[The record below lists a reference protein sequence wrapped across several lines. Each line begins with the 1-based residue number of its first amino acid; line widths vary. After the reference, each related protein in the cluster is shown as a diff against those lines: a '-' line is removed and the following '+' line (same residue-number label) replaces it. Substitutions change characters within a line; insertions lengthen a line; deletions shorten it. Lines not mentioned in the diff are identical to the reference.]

1 MMPNI
6 IVELQK
12 ALGGVQGQTQQPSAQ
27 QPQQAPASPTAT
39 GDPAIT
45 AVLQQVLKQY
55 PGLAKNFN
63 AQNTLAVMASG
74 DRAQRGLKE
83 RGGLEFWPP
92 SEAGS
97 ADFPSPAPGK
107 NVLEVYDPKMAA
119 NPAGLRQAVYGDL
132 MHGMTADPNWANLRG
147 QFMQNFTPEEIARQQ
162 QHKTWWEDVNGS
174 KGPAGNPTY
183 DAYIRGW
190 IADEGGGKQG
200 QQESKG
206 TMYSPQQVQE
216 LQQMQDYL
224 NTGKAQ
230 QPVASKGAQ

>member
-1 MMPNI
+1 MPDI
-6 IVELQK
+6 LVELQRV
-12 ALGGVQGQTQQPSAQ
+12 LGGHQEQQSQSPQLHQQPSVSS
-27 QPQQAPASPTAT
+27 APT

-63 AQNTLAVMASG
+63 AQNTLGVLASG

-83 RGGLEFWPP
+83 RGGLEFWPLT
-92 SEAGS
+92 EQGT

-107 NVLEVYDPKMAA
+107 NAIEVYDPKLEN
-119 NPAGLRQAVYGDL
+119 NPVSLKQAVYGDL
-132 MHGMTADPNWANLRG
+132 MHGMAADPNWNSLRA
-147 QFMQNFTPEEIARQQ
+147 QFMQGFTPEEQQRQQ
-162 QHKTWWEDVNGS
+162 QHQTWWDDVNGS

-190 IADEGGGKQG
+190 LADEGGGKQG

-206 TMYSPQQVQE
+206 TMYSPQQLQE
-216 LQQMQDYL
+216 LKQMQDYL

-230 QPVASKGAQ
+230 QPAAPKGAQQQ